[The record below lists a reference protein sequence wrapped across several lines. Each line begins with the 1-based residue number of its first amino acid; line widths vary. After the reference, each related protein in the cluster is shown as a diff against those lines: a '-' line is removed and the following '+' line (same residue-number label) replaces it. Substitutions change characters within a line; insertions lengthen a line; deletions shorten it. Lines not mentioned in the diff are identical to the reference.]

1 LFYDAATCFDS
12 LACHYQVESE
22 MEDGGLPPQAPAA
35 KAGLSAIAP
44 MLAAAGKSTILSE
57 WDSASILRS
66 AGVPM
71 VESRQVDSIAAALEG
86 AKAAGYPVVL
96 KALAPGVAHKNKMGF
111 VMAGIADEAALKV
124 AYAKLEAAVAAQGFQ
139 RALVPFILQPMK
151 PSKVELIA
159 GVSSEQGLGKF
170 LVLGLGGIY
179 TEALNESR
187 LLPIPVSA
195 AAMKKRVLDTRI
207 GHVLA
212 AIDEDRPAGA
222 PSALDGVLQS
232 LLALQALI
240 LEHGD
245 RIESVDVNPLLVG
258 DAGCV
263 AVDALVVLKGAA

>member
-1 LFYDAATCFDS
+1 MNTRHLLRRMA
-12 LACHYQVESE
+12 L
-22 MEDGGLPPQAPAA
+22 
-35 KAGLSAIAP
+35 AGLLGLCASVGLAQSWPAKPIKVVVNFPPGGAADQIARVIAQP
-44 MLAAAGKSTILSE
+44 LSE
-57 WDSASILRS
+57 
-66 AGVPM
+66 
-71 VESRQVDSIAAALEG
+71 ALG
-86 AKAAGYPVVL
+86 QPVVIENR
-96 KALAPGVAHKNKMGF
+96 PG
-111 VMAGIADEAALKV
+111 AGGTV
-124 AYAKLEAAVAAQGFQ
+124 GTGAVA
-139 RALVPFILQPMK
+139 K
-151 PSKVELIA
+151 
-159 GVSSEQGLGKF
+159 SEADGY
-170 LVLGLGGIY
+170 VLGLGGIY